1 MQYGVNI
8 ANMTYMTQ
16 DNIQML
22 LWRFIIVPLEHQH
35 MLSNGKRVLLILS
48 LQVYCKTMCDGP
60 EDPSQWATE
69 STIQCHPGEGFHC
82 NNQGGARVSVLISD
96 VLPLTCCVFVLAASG
111 WEEVGGSVKAA
122 RLGCEDHTTLVQ
134 ATPQPGKAEYSRS
147 VLWKHVR
154 QIMQDT
160 LFNW

>member
-1 MQYGVNI
+1 MEI
-8 ANMTYMTQ
+8 HHCSSKLP
-16 DNIQML
+16 QMFGMSCTIPVMC
-22 LWRFIIVPLEHQH
+22 WQQH
-35 MLSNGKRVLLILS
+35 MLSVLMTNAKCVLSILS
-48 LQVYCKTMCDGP
+48 LQVYCKTVCDGP

-69 STIQCHPGEGFHC
+69 STIQRDPGESFHC
-82 NNQGGARVSVLISD
+82 YNQGGAPVFFLISD
-96 VLPLTCCVFVLAASG
+96 VLPLTCRVFVLAASG

-160 LFNW
+160 